1 MLHGLHLHQGPRG
14 NKGSQPQESQWWGRL
29 TRHIKFLGVMIW
41 KVLWSFFPRCPGTSV
56 HSGSSGRQWVV
67 RTSVPEEAGV
77 AEEHSGSHEEGS
89 SQEGLMPLPPSTV
102 QHRGK
107 SPTTTKIRLSMRDLS
122 SSLVALNLPSTEAI

>member
-1 MLHGLHLHQGPRG
+1 MVGAPHQAHQVPGGHDLEGALELLP
-14 NKGSQPQESQWWGRL
+14 
-29 TRHIKFLGVMIW
+29 
-41 KVLWSFFPRCPGTSV
+41 KVSRDKCALRFFRKT
-56 HSGSSGRQWVV
+56 VV

-107 SPTTTKIRLSMRDLS
+107 KPNNNQDQ
-122 SSLVALNLPSTEAI
+122 TEHERSVL